1 MFLHFTLP
9 LHSLLTFTL
18 LASKTYNY
26 AWTICL
32 STYKVLLMLHLQI
45 IYEPTQNDA
54 MQCSQL
60 ECCVINSC
68 PTCRET
74 GTIR

>member
-1 MFLHFTLP
+1 MFLHFTFP

-18 LASKTYNY
+18 LVPKTYKY
-26 AWTICL
+26 AQTICL
-32 STYKVLLMLHLQI
+32 LTYKVLLMLHLQN

-60 ECCVINSC
+60 ECCVKNFMPPC
-68 PTCRET
+68 KRNCNY
-74 GTIR
+74 